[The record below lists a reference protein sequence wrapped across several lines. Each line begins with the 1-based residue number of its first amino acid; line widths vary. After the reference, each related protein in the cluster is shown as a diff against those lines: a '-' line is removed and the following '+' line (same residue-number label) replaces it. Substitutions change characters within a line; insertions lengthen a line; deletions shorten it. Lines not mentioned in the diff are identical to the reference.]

1 MNTKKREWSKHKLN
15 RIKRKGR
22 KIKNEVIN
30 HKIRENTQR
39 KIKRNLRDERD
50 FGTEKSKEEEL
61 NTLSPR
67 SSSWKKILSLILNTE
82 DFDSKEP
89 NLNQLSKENLN
100 KERSRHKSL
109 TDHGDSNNYN
119 KSDGLIL
126 DFEDK
131 I

>member
-1 MNTKKREWSKHKLN
+1 M
-15 RIKRKGR
+15 
-22 KIKNEVIN
+22 
-30 HKIRENTQR
+30 
-39 KIKRNLRDERD
+39 
-50 FGTEKSKEEEL
+50 

-67 SSSWKKILSLILNTE
+67 SSSWDKIILSSIQNTE

>member
-1 MNTKKREWSKHKLN
+1 M
-15 RIKRKGR
+15 
-22 KIKNEVIN
+22 
-30 HKIRENTQR
+30 
-39 KIKRNLRDERD
+39 
-50 FGTEKSKEEEL
+50 
-61 NTLSPR
+61 SPR
-67 SSSWKKILSLILNTE
+67 SSSWDKIILPSIQNTE
-82 DFDSKEP
+82 DLDSKEP